1 MSVTLVE
8 EDGTGLPTA
17 NCFLTVAEAD
27 DILSLNP
34 RSLWALVDPAIKA
47 NLLIWA
53 TTLIIERTRWK
64 GKKKYETSGT
74 PFPRSALYDYD
85 RILIRDDVVP
95 EKVKRATALLAEF
108 LSTTDPTTVNSS
120 SNLKLLQADVV
131 KLEFDSQQHPSRW
144 PPSIRV
150 ALQPF
155 GDFSASGGPKTIK
168 KM

>member
-17 NCFLTVAEAD
+17 NCFLTVAESN

-34 RSLWALVDPAIKA
+34 RSLWDLVQPDVKS

-53 TTLIIERTRWK
+53 TILIVERTRWK
-64 GKKKYETSGT
+64 GKKKYPTSGT
-74 PFPRSALYDYD
+74 PFPRTGLFDYD
-85 RILIRDDVVP
+85 CIAIRDDVVP
-95 EKVKRATALLAEF
+95 QKVKRATALLAEY
-108 LSTTDPTTVNSS
+108 LSTIDPTTVDSS
-120 SNLKLLQADVV
+120 FNLKMIQADVV

-150 ALQPF
+150 ALLPL
-155 GDFSASGGPKTIK
+155 GDFSAAGGPKTIK

>member
-17 NCFLTVAEAD
+17 NSFLTIAEAD

-34 RSLWALVDPAIKA
+34 RSLWELVAPDVKA

-53 TTLIIERTRWK
+53 TILITERTRWK
-64 GKKKYETSGT
+64 GCKTYPNSGT
-74 PFPRSALYDYD
+74 PFPRTGLVDYD
-85 RILIRDDVVP
+85 RVVVAKDVVP
-95 EKVKRATALLAEF
+95 DKVKRATALLAEF

-131 KLEFDSQQHPSRW
+131 KLEFDSGQHPSRW

>member
-17 NCFLTVAEAD
+17 NCFLTVAEAN

-34 RSLWALVDPAIKA
+34 RSLWDLVQPDVKA

-53 TTLIIERTRWK
+53 TTLIVERTRWK

-74 PFPRSALYDYD
+74 PFPRTGMFDFD
-85 RILIRDDVVP
+85 RVPFRDDVVP
-95 EKVKRATALLAEF
+95 QKVKRATALLADY

-131 KLEFDSQQHPSRW
+131 KLEFDSTQHPSRW

-150 ALQPF
+150 ALQPI
-155 GDFSASGGPKTIK
+155 GTFSASGGPKTIK

>member
-1 MSVTLVE
+1 LSVTLVE

-17 NCFLTVAEAD
+17 NCFCTIAEAN

-34 RSLWALVDPAIKA
+34 RSLWDVVQPDVKA

-64 GKKKYETSGT
+64 GCKTYPNSGT
-74 PFPRSALYDYD
+74 PFPRTGLVDYD
-85 RILIRDDVVP
+85 RVVVPKDVVP
-95 EKVKRATALLAEF
+95 DKVKRATALLAEY
-108 LSTTDPTTVNSS
+108 LSATDPTTVNSS
-120 SNLKLLQADVV
+120 SNLTMLQADVV

-150 ALQPF
+150 ALQPL
-155 GDFSASGGPKTIK
+155 GDFSAAGGPKTIK

>member
-1 MSVTLVE
+1 LSVTLVE

-34 RSLWALVDPAIKA
+34 RSLWDLVNPDVKS

-53 TTLIIERTRWK
+53 TILITERTRWK
-64 GKKKYETSGT
+64 GCKTFENSGT
-74 PFPRSALYDYD
+74 PFPRTGLVDYD
-85 RILIRDDVVP
+85 RVPVPKDVVP
-95 EKVKRATALLAEF
+95 AKVKRATALLAEY

-131 KLEFDSQQHPSRW
+131 KLEFDSGQHPSRW

-155 GDFSASGGPKTIK
+155 GDFSASGGPKYIK

>member
-27 DILSLNP
+27 DLLSLNP
-34 RSLWALVDPAIKA
+34 RSQWSLVDPAIKA

-53 TTLIIERTRWK
+53 TTLIVERTRWQGRK
-64 GKKKYETSGT
+64 TFENSGT
-74 PFPRSALYDYD
+74 PWPRQCVRDYD
-85 RILIRDDVVP
+85 CVSVP
-95 EKVKRATALLAEF
+95 NNIVPDKVKRATALLAEY
-108 LSTTDPTTVNSS
+108 LGTTDPTTTNSS
-120 SNLKLLQADVV
+120 SNLKLIKADVV
-131 KLEFDSQQHPSRW
+131 ELEFDAQQHPSRW

-150 ALQPF
+150 ALQPL

>member
-17 NCFLTVAEAD
+17 NCFLTVVEAN
-27 DILSLNP
+27 DILSLDP
-34 RSLWALVDPAIKA
+34 RSVWDLVQPDVKA

-64 GKKKYETSGT
+64 GKKKYPTSGT
-74 PFPRSALYDYD
+74 PFPRTCLFDYD
-85 RILIRDDVVP
+85 RLLIRDDVVP
-95 EKVKRATALLAEF
+95 QKVKRATALLAEY

-120 SNLKLLQADVV
+120 FNLKMLQADVV
-131 KLEFDSQQHPSRW
+131 KLEFDAQQHPSRW

-150 ALQPF
+150 ALAPLGF
-155 GDFSASGGPKTIK
+155 FSGSGGPKFIHK
-168 KM
+168 Y

>member
-1 MSVTLVE
+1 LSVVLVE

-17 NCFLTVAEAD
+17 NCFCTVAESN

-34 RSLWALVDPAIKA
+34 RSLWDLVQPDVKA
-47 NLLIWA
+47 DLLIWA
-53 TTLIIERTRWK
+53 TILLMERTRWK
-64 GKKKYETSGT
+64 GRKKYPNSGT
-74 PFPRSALYDYD
+74 AFPRSCLVDYD
-85 RILIRDDVVP
+85 CVPVPDNVVP
-95 EKVKRATALLAEF
+95 DKVKRATALLAEY
-108 LSTTDPTTVNSS
+108 LSTVDPTTVNSS

-131 KLEFDSQQHPSRW
+131 KLEFDATLRPSRW

-150 ALQPF
+150 ALQPL